1 MTALLLGF
9 PDYRAPAQRLARA
22 AGLPWA
28 EVGLHH
34 FPDGESRVRLPARM
48 PEQVVLC
55 QSLNRPNDKLVELI
69 LAAGAARQQ
78 GARRITLVAPYLC
91 YMRQDKAFQPGEAVS
106 QRIVGAVLANWFD
119 ALITV
124 DPHLHRVARLELA
137 VPVKPALALT
147 ASAEMSTFL
156 AARLETPLLIGPDAE
171 SRQWVAAIARERGLE
186 YCVAD
191 KARLGDREVRVTLP
205 SGHYQGRQI
214 VLVDDMVSTGRTLE
228 AAARALAPQRPAGIS
243 VLVTHALFVD
253 DALERLHRAGVD
265 AVWSSDSIPH
275 PSNRFELDSLL
286 ARALRRVVVD
296 RP

>member
-1 MTALLLGF
+1 VLLGF

-28 EVGLHH
+28 EVDLHH
-34 FPDGESRVRLPARM
+34 FPDAESRVRLPARL
-48 PEQVVLC
+48 PEHVVLC

-91 YMRQDKAFQPGEAVS
+91 YMRQDKAFQPGEAIS
-106 QRIVGAVLANWFD
+106 QRIVGAVLANWLD

-124 DPHLHRVARLELA
+124 DPHLHRVARLEEA
-137 VPVKPALALT
+137 VPVKSALALT
-147 ASAEMSTFL
+147 ASAEMSAFL
-156 AARLETPLLIGPDAE
+156 AARLEAPLLIGPDAE
-171 SRQWVAAIARERGLE
+171 SRQWVSAIAGERGFE

-191 KARLGDREVRVTLP
+191 KARHGDRAVRVTLP
-205 SGHYQGRQI
+205 TGDYQGRQI

-228 AAARALAPQRPAGIS
+228 AAARALARHRPAGIS

-253 DALERLHRAGVD
+253 DALKRLHAAGVD
-265 AVWSSDSIPH
+265 AIWSSDSIPH
-275 PSNRFELDSLL
+275 PSNQFELGSLL
-286 ARALRRVVVD
+286 ARALRQISGHH
-296 RP
+296 P

>member
-228 AAARALAPQRPAGIS
+228 AAARALAPHRPAGIS